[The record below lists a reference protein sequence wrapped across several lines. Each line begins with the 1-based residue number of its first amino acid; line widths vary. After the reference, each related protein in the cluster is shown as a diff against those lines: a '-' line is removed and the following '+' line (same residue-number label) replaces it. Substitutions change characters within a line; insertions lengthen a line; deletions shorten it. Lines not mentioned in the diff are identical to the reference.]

1 MVQSN
6 NATYGGTGQ
15 IEQQFAITRARAM
28 EARREVAVATTN
40 SVSGFIDRDGRVVQ
54 RTTEF
59 TADSMVVRMPRRS
72 ALTPAIRVAPWLDR
86 GLAAIGLGCCVAG
99 FVLRRRSGSS
109 RVVGPAELATPSAPA
124 LAEQGGVR

>member
-1 MVQSN
+1 
-6 NATYGGTGQ
+6 
-15 IEQQFAITRARAM
+15 M

-59 TADSMVVRMPRRS
+59 TADSMVVQMPRRS

-86 GLAAIGLGCCVAG
+86 GLAAIGLGCCVTG
-99 FVLRRRSGSS
+99 FVLRRRSGSA
-109 RVVGPAELATPSAPA
+109 GPAEWAAPAVPA